1 MSERKKVL
9 VTGSNGLLGQ
19 KLTDLFLTK
28 TDWELLATGVG
39 INRHPVGTEGGGYRY
54 EVLDITDEGM
64 VNALLR
70 RELPDVVIHTAA
82 MTQVDDCEFQ
92 KEACVALNITA
103 VERLA
108 KLSSELGFHMVHIS
122 TDFIFNGTKAMVT
135 EEELHQ
141 PLSYYGW
148 SKWEGEKAV
157 MEHSNSYSIL
167 RTVLVYGKVADMSR
181 TNIVLWAHG
190 ALRDGKKANVVTDQ
204 FRTPTLAE
212 DLAMGCFL
220 AAEKQAQG
228 IFHIAGKDYMS
239 VIELVERV
247 AKFYGFSMEH
257 ISRVDSST
265 LNQPAKR
272 PPDTG
277 LDIEKA
283 RRELGYEPHS
293 FEEGL
298 ALMNL

>member
-108 KLSSELGFHMVHIS
+108 KLSSELGFHLVHIS

-135 EEELHQ
+135 EEELPQ